1 MSKIHVMDEVLANKI
16 AAGEVVEKCMNV
28 VKELVENSIDAEA
41 SEITIRLIDSGVK
54 EIEVSDNG
62 IGMDE
67 EDAKLAFQRHATSKL
82 RNLDDLFYI
91 ESLGFRGEALP
102 SIASVSN
109 VRLKTSNGEV
119 GTLLTLSG
127 GKDLKVERAD
137 LQKGTTITVSD
148 LFYNTPVRL
157 KYLKNLYV
165 ELAHIVEY
173 LNKMALSYPNIKFT
187 LINNDK
193 VLLKTDGNG
202 DLLKVIYEIY
212 GIDITKKM
220 IPISGD
226 NDDYSISGYISFPE
240 VTKGNRNSIT
250 TLVNGRVIKNNE
262 LNKCIVDCYHT
273 YIHKDRY
280 PVIILNIDVDPILVD
295 INIHP
300 TKMDIKF
307 SKMDTLKELL
317 IELITK
323 RLEELTL
330 IPEVSVRDNY
340 SVSEVR
346 RQIISND
353 NSDDDFNGVKVDSH
367 NDKYEEIQLDFEVQE
382 EKKEIERKEKQEL
395 EESLPFEI
403 EKEEKIEPRIKKM
416 IPRGV
421 VLMTYIVAENEDG
434 MYLIDQHAAAE
445 RINYEKILKQMKEK
459 PIIIDLLVPI
469 KIELRSDEFILV
481 KERFSLLES
490 YGFQVEE
497 FGENTLIVRTHP
509 SWIVEE
515 RSEEMIRKIVDI
527 MIEKGQFDFDQFIW
541 RIAATTACR
550 MSVMANTYISLE
562 DQEWILE
569 NIRYCE
575 NPFTCPHGRPTIITY
590 TRYELEKL
598 FKRQLD

>member
-28 VKELVENSIDAEA
+28 VKELVENSIDANA
-41 SEITIRLIDSGVK
+41 DEITIKLIDSGVK
-54 EIEVSDNG
+54 EIEVNDNG
-62 IGMDE
+62 IGMDR
-67 EDAKLAFQRHATSKL
+67 EDAKIAFQRHATSKL
-82 RNLDDLFYI
+82 KNLDDLFYI

-119 GTLLTLSG
+119 GTIVTLEG
-127 GKDLKVERAD
+127 GKNMQVTSSD

-165 ELAHIVEY
+165 ELAYIVEY

-212 GIDITKKM
+212 GVDITKKM
-220 IPISGD
+220 IPIEGES
-226 NDDYSISGYISFPE
+226 DDYYIHGYISYPE

-280 PVIILNIDVDPILVD
+280 PVIVLNIEVDPILID

-307 SKMDTLKELL
+307 SKMDTLKELV
-317 IELITK
+317 IDLITK
-323 RLEELTL
+323 RLENITL
-330 IPEVSVRDNY
+330 IPEVSVRDSY
-340 SVSEVR
+340 SVSEVH
-346 RQIISND
+346 RQITNNLD
-353 NSDDDFNGVKVDSH
+353 KEEPKEEKEN
-367 NDKYEEIQLDFEVQE
+367 KYEEMTLDFEVAEQKKVYE
-382 EKKEIERKEKQEL
+382 KEKKDKLKED
-395 EESLPFEI
+395 LPFEI
-403 EKEEKIEPRIKKM
+403 EEEPEKVARIKKM

-445 RINYEKILKQMKEK
+445 RINYEKILKQMNES
-459 PIIIDLLVPI
+459 PITIDLLIPI
-469 KIELRSDEFILV
+469 KIELRPDEFILAR
-481 KERFSLLES
+481 ERFDLLKQ
-490 YGFQVEE
+490 YGFDVDE
-497 FGENTLIVRTHP
+497 FGFDSIIIRSHP
-509 SWIVEE
+509 SWIPEE
-515 RSEEMIRKIVDI
+515 KSEEIIRKIVDI
-527 MIEKGQFDFDQFIW
+527 IIDKGEFDFDKFIW
-541 RIAATTACR
+541 RMAATTACR
-550 MSVMANTYISLE
+550 MSVMANTYISPE
-562 DQEWILE
+562 DEEWILE
-569 NIRYCE
+569 NIRYCD

-590 TRYELEKL
+590 SRYELERL

>member
-1 MSKIHVMDEVLANKI
+1 MSKIQVMDEILANKI

-28 VKELVENSIDAEA
+28 VKELVENSIDAE
-41 SEITIRLIDSGVK
+41 STEITIKLIDSGVK

-67 EDAKLAFQRHATSKL
+67 IDAKLAFERHATSKL
-82 RNLDDLFYI
+82 KSLDDLFYI

-102 SIASVSN
+102 SIASVSK

-119 GTLLTLSG
+119 GTELTIDG
-127 GKDLKVERAD
+127 GKNLKVERAD
-137 LQKGTTITVSD
+137 LQRGTTITVSN

-165 ELAHIVEY
+165 ELAYITEY
-173 LNKMALSYPNIKFT
+173 INKMALSYPNIKFT

-193 VLLKTDGNG
+193 VILKTDGNG

-220 IPISGD
+220 IPIEGE
-226 NDDYSISGYISFPE
+226 NDDYYIHGYISFPE
-240 VTKGNRNSIT
+240 VTKGNKNSIT

-262 LNKCIVDCYHT
+262 LNKSIVDCYHT
-273 YIHKDRY
+273 YLHKGRY

-307 SKMDTLKELL
+307 SKLDTLKDLL
-317 IELITK
+317 TKEITK
-323 RLEELTL
+323 KLEELTL
-330 IPEVSVRDNY
+330 IPEVTVRDSY
-340 SVSEVR
+340 SISEVR
-346 RQIISND
+346 KQIIKTEEPEIIKD
-353 NSDDDFNGVKVDSH
+353 ET
-367 NDKYEEIQLDFEVQE
+367 KYEEMVLDFDVQE
-382 EKKEIERKEKQEL
+382 EKKKYESDKIEKLKEE
-395 EESLPFEI
+395 LPFELDDETNKLI
-403 EKEEKIEPRIKKM
+403 EEEIKTAKIKKM

-421 VLMTYIVAENEDG
+421 VLLTYIVAENEDG

-445 RINYEKILKQMKEK
+445 RINYEKILKEMKDNK
-459 PIIIDLLVPI
+459 TIVDLLIPI
-469 KIELRSDEFILV
+469 KIELRPDEFILAKDRINIL
-481 KERFSLLES
+481 KE
-490 YGFQVEE
+490 YGFDIDE
-497 FGENTLIVRTHP
+497 FGFNTIIVRSHP
-509 SWIVEE
+509 SWITEE
-515 RSEEMIRKIVDI
+515 KSDDIIRKLIDLI
-527 MIEKGQFDFDQFIW
+527 IEKGEFNLDQFIW
-541 RIAATTACR
+541 RMAATTACR
-550 MSVMANTYISLE
+550 MSVMAGDYISEE

-569 NIRYCE
+569 NIRYCD

-590 TRYELEKL
+590 TRYELERL

>member
-1 MSKIHVMDEVLANKI
+1 MSKIQVMDEILANKI

-28 VKELVENSIDAEA
+28 VKELVENSIDAKA
-41 SEITIRLIDSGVK
+41 NEITIKLVDSGVK
-54 EIEVSDNG
+54 EIEVRDNG

-67 EDAKLAFQRHATSKL
+67 EDATLAFQRHATSKL
-82 RNLDDLFYI
+82 KKLDDLFYI

-109 VRLKTSNGEV
+109 VRLKTSNGEI
-119 GTLLTLSG
+119 GTELTLNG
-127 GKDLKVERAD
+127 GKDLKVKRCD
-137 LQKGTTITVSD
+137 LEPGTTITVSD

-165 ELAHIVEY
+165 ELSYIVEY
-173 LNKMALSYPNIKFT
+173 LNKMALSYPDIKFT

-193 VLLKTDGNG
+193 VLLQTDGNG
-202 DLLKVIYEIY
+202 DQLKVIYEIY

-220 IPISGD
+220 IPISD
-226 NDDYSISGYISFPE
+226 ENDDYYIHGYISYPE

-307 SKMDTLKELL
+307 SKMDTLKDLL
-317 IELITK
+317 IKTINN

-330 IPEVSVRDNY
+330 IPEVSVRDSY

-346 RQIISND
+346 KQIINKEKKEE
-353 NSDDDFNGVKVDSH
+353 VKDETT
-367 NDKYEEIQLDFEVQE
+367 YEEMKLDFEVQE
-382 EKKEIERKEKQEL
+382 EKKDLAQEQKKEL
-395 EESLPFEI
+395 EESLPFELDE
-403 EKEEKIEPRIKKM
+403 EKEDKKVSRIKKM

-421 VLMTYIVAENEDG
+421 VLLTYIVAENEDG

-445 RINYEKILKQMKEK
+445 RINFEKILKEMKETNT
-459 PIIIDLLVPI
+459 IIDLLIPI
-469 KIELRSDEFILV
+469 KIELRKDEYLIA
-481 KERFSLLES
+481 KERLSTLEE
-490 YGFQVEE
+490 YGFSYED
-497 FGENTLIVRTHP
+497 FGTNTIIIRSHP
-509 SWIVEE
+509 SWVPDDRAEDI
-515 RSEEMIRKIVDI
+515 IRKLVDLI
-527 MIEKGQFDFDQFIW
+527 IEMKDFDLDKFIW
-541 RIAATTACR
+541 RMAATTACR
-550 MSVMANTYISLE
+550 MSVMAGDYISEE

-569 NIRYCE
+569 NIRYCD
-575 NPFTCPHGRPTIITY
+575 NPFTCPHGRPSIITY
-590 TRYELEKL
+590 TKYELEKL

>member
-1 MSKIHVMDEVLANKI
+1 MSKIKIMDEVLANKI
-16 AAGEVVEKCMNV
+16 AAGEVVEKTMNV
-28 VKELVENSIDAEA
+28 VKELVENSIDA
-41 SEITIRLIDSGVK
+41 SSTEISVKLIDSGVK
-54 EIEVSDNG
+54 EIEVKDNG

-67 EDAKLAFQRHATSKL
+67 EDAKMAFMRHATSKL
-82 RNLDDLFYI
+82 KNLDDLFYI

-119 GTLLTLSG
+119 GTLITIDG
-127 GKDLKVERAD
+127 GNNLKVERSD
-137 LQKGTTITVSD
+137 LQKGTTITVSN

-157 KYLKNLYV
+157 KYLKNLYT
-165 ELAHIVEY
+165 ELAYIVEY
-173 LNKMALSYPNIKFT
+173 MNKMALSYPNIKFT
-187 LINNDK
+187 LTNNDK
-193 VLLKTDGNG
+193 VLLATDGNG

-212 GIDITKKM
+212 GVDITKKM
-220 IPISGD
+220 IPIEGE
-226 NDDYSISGYISFPE
+226 NDDYYIHGYISYPE

-262 LNKCIVDCYHT
+262 LNKCIIDCYHT

-280 PVIILNIDVDPILVD
+280 PVIVLNIDVDPILID

-307 SKMDTLKELL
+307 SKMDTLKELV
-317 IELITK
+317 IDLITK
-323 RLEELTL
+323 RLEEITL

-340 SVSEVR
+340 SISEVR
-346 RQIISND
+346 RQIIN
-353 NSDDDFNGVKVDSH
+353 KE
-367 NDKYEEIQLDFEVQE
+367 DKEEKEDKKSYEEIKLDFEVQE
-382 EKKEIERKEKQEL
+382 EKQEYDKKIE
-395 EESLPFEI
+395 EELPFE
-403 EKEEKIEPRIKKM
+403 EEEKKEKTPRIKKM

-445 RINYEKILKQMKEK
+445 RINYEKILDIMRNDKKK
-459 PIIIDLLVPI
+459 VDLLIPI
-469 KIELRSDEFILV
+469 RIELRKEEFIILKTRFDILE
-481 KERFSLLES
+481 KE
-490 YGFQVEE
+490 GFEVEE
-497 FGENTLIVRTHP
+497 FGDNTIIIRTHP
-509 SWIVEE
+509 NWIPKDREE
-515 RSEEMIRKIVDI
+515 ETIRKMIDI
-527 MIEKGQFDFDQFIW
+527 IIDKSEFNYDDFIW

-550 MSVMANTYISLE
+550 MSVMANTYISE
-562 DQEWILE
+562 EEEEWILE
-569 NIRYCE
+569 NIRYCD

>member
-28 VKELVENSIDAEA
+28 VKELVENSIDANA
-41 SEITIRLIDSGVK
+41 DEITIKLIDSGVK

-62 IGMDE
+62 IGMDR
-67 EDAKLAFQRHATSKL
+67 EDAKIAFQRHATSKL
-82 RNLDDLFYI
+82 KNLDDLFYI

-119 GTLLTLSG
+119 GTIVTLEG
-127 GKDLKVERAD
+127 GKNMQVTSSD

-165 ELAHIVEY
+165 ELAYIVEY

-212 GIDITKKM
+212 GVDITKKM
-220 IPISGD
+220 IPIEGES
-226 NDDYSISGYISFPE
+226 DDYYIHGYISYPE

-280 PVIILNIDVDPILVD
+280 PVIVLNIEVDPILID

-307 SKMDTLKELL
+307 SKMDTLKELV

-323 RLEELTL
+323 RLENITL
-330 IPEVSVRDNY
+330 IPEVSVRDSY
-340 SVSEVR
+340 SVSEVH
-346 RQIISND
+346 RQITNNLD
-353 NSDDDFNGVKVDSH
+353 KEEPKEEKEN
-367 NDKYEEIQLDFEVQE
+367 KYEEMTLDFEVAEQKKVYE
-382 EKKEIERKEKQEL
+382 KEKKDKLKED
-395 EESLPFEI
+395 LPFEI
-403 EKEEKIEPRIKKM
+403 EEEPEKVARIKKM

-445 RINYEKILKQMKEK
+445 RINYEKILKQMNES
-459 PIIIDLLVPI
+459 PITIDLLIPI
-469 KIELRSDEFILV
+469 KIELRPDEFILAI
-481 KERFSLLES
+481 ERFDLLKQ
-490 YGFQVEE
+490 YGFDVDE
-497 FGENTLIVRTHP
+497 FGFDSIIIRSHP
-509 SWIVEE
+509 NWIPEE
-515 RSEEMIRKIVDI
+515 KSEEIIRKIVDI
-527 MIEKGQFDFDQFIW
+527 IIDKGEFDFDKFIW
-541 RIAATTACR
+541 RMAATTACR
-550 MSVMANTYISLE
+550 MSVMANTYISPE
-562 DQEWILE
+562 DEEWILE
-569 NIRYCE
+569 NIRYCD

-590 TRYELEKL
+590 SRYELERL

>member
-28 VKELVENSIDAEA
+28 VKELVENSIDAN
-41 SEITIRLIDSGVK
+41 SDEITIKLVDSGVK

-67 EDAKLAFQRHATSKL
+67 EDAKMAFQRHATSKL
-82 RNLDDLFYI
+82 KNLDDLFYI

-109 VRLKTSNGEV
+109 VRLKTSNGER
-119 GTLLTLSG
+119 GTIVTLEG
-127 GKDLKVERAD
+127 GKNMQVKPSD

-165 ELAHIVEY
+165 ELAYIVEY

-187 LINNDK
+187 LTNNDK
-193 VLLKTDGNG
+193 VILKTAGNG

-220 IPISGD
+220 IPIEGE
-226 NDDYSISGYISFPE
+226 NDDYYIHGYISYPE

-280 PVIILNIDVDPILVD
+280 PVIVLNIDVDPILID

-307 SKMDTLKELL
+307 SKMDTLKELV
-317 IELITK
+317 IDLITK
-323 RLEELTL
+323 RLENITL
-330 IPEVSVRDNY
+330 IPEVSVRDSY
-340 SVSEVR
+340 SVSEVH
-346 RQIISND
+346 RQITNND
-353 NSDDDFNGVKVDSH
+353 TVEEQEEIAADK
-367 NDKYEEIQLDFEVQE
+367 KYEEMTLDFEVAEQKKVYEKE
-382 EKKEIERKEKQEL
+382 EKEKLKEE
-395 EESLPFEI
+395 LPFEI
-403 EKEEKIEPRIKKM
+403 EEEEEKVARIKKM

-445 RINYEKILKQMKEK
+445 RINYEKILKQMNEK
-459 PIIIDLLVPI
+459 QVIVDLLIPI
-469 KIELRSDEFILV
+469 KIELRPDEFILAR
-481 KERFSLLES
+481 ERFDILKK
-490 YGFQVEE
+490 YGFDVDE
-497 FGENTLIVRTHP
+497 FGFDSIIIRTHP
-509 SWIVEE
+509 SWVPEDRAEAI
-515 RSEEMIRKIVDI
+515 IRKIVDI
-527 MIEKGQFDFDQFIW
+527 IIDKGEFDFDKFVW

-550 MSVMANTYISLE
+550 MSVMANTYISKE
-562 DQEWILE
+562 DEEWILE
-569 NIRYCE
+569 NIRYCD

-590 TRYELEKL
+590 SRYELERL

>member
-1 MSKIHVMDEVLANKI
+1 MSNIKIMDEVLANKI
-16 AAGEVVEKCMNV
+16 AAGEVVEKTMNV
-28 VKELVENSIDAEA
+28 VKELVENSIDAKS
-41 SEITIRLIDSGVK
+41 SEISIKLIDSGVK

-67 EDAKLAFQRHATSKL
+67 EDAKMAFQRHATSKL
-82 RNLDDLFYI
+82 KNLDDLFYI

-109 VRLKTSNGEV
+109 IKLKTSDGNR
-119 GTLLTLSG
+119 GTLVTIDGL
-127 GKDLKVERAD
+127 KDMKVERCD
-137 LQKGTTITVSD
+137 LQKGTTITVSN

-173 LNKMALSYPNIKFT
+173 INKMALSYPAIKFT
-187 LINNDK
+187 LINNEK
-193 VLLKTDGNG
+193 ILLQTDGNG
-202 DLLKVIYEIY
+202 DLLKVIYAIF

-220 IPISGD
+220 IAISGE
-226 NDDYSISGYISFPE
+226 NDDYYINGYISYPE

-262 LNKCIVDCYHT
+262 LNKCIIDCYHT

-307 SKMDTLKELL
+307 SKMDTLKDLL
-317 IELITK
+317 IKVITEK
-323 RLEELTL
+323 LEHLTL
-330 IPEVSVRDNY
+330 IPEVSVRDSY
-340 SVSEVR
+340 SVSEVH
-346 RQIISND
+346 RQIINKEI
-353 NSDDDFNGVKVDSH
+353 NPELQEKEEQA
-367 NDKYEEIQLDFEVQE
+367 YEDVTLDFEVI
-382 EKKEIERKEKQEL
+382 EKKQEYESVKEEVEQSSKKEEI
-395 EESLPFEI
+395 S
-403 EKEEKIEPRIKKM
+403 KEEKVRIKKM

-421 VLMTYIVAENEDG
+421 VLLTYIVAENEDG

-445 RINYEKILKQMKEK
+445 RINYEKILKQMNEK
-459 PIIIDLLVPI
+459 PVIVDLLVPI
-469 KIELRSDEFILV
+469 KIELRPDEFILV
-481 KERFSLLES
+481 KERFELLEK
-490 YGFQVEE
+490 YGFTTSE
-497 FGENTLIVRTHP
+497 FGFNTIIIRSHP
-509 SWIVEE
+509 AWIPEDRAE
-515 RSEEMIRKIVDI
+515 DIIKKIVDI
-527 MIEKGQFDFDQFIW
+527 IIEKGSFDFDQFIW
-541 RIAATTACR
+541 RMAATTACR
-550 MSVMANTYISLE
+550 MSVMANTYISKE

-569 NIRYCE
+569 NIRYCD

-590 TRYELEKL
+590 TRYELERL

>member
-1 MSKIHVMDEVLANKI
+1 MSKIQVMDEILANKI

-28 VKELVENSIDAEA
+28 VKELVENSIDAKA
-41 SEITIRLIDSGVK
+41 TEIAIKLIDSGVK
-54 EIEVSDNG
+54 EIEVQDNG

-82 RNLDDLFYI
+82 KSLDDLFYI

-109 VRLKTSNGEV
+109 VRLKTSNGEI
-119 GTLLTLSG
+119 GTELTLVG
-127 GKDLKVERAD
+127 GKDLNVKRCD
-137 LQKGTTITVSD
+137 LQPGTTITVSD

-165 ELAHIVEY
+165 ELSYIVEY

-202 DLLKVIYEIY
+202 DLLKVVYEIY

-220 IPISGD
+220 IPVENE
-226 NDDYSISGYISFPE
+226 NDDYYIHGFISYPE
-240 VTKGNRNSIT
+240 VTKGTRNSIT

-307 SKMDTLKELL
+307 SKMDTLKDL
-317 IELITK
+317 IIKTITEK
-323 RLEELTL
+323 LEELTL
-330 IPEVSVRDNY
+330 IPEVSVRDSY

-346 RQIISND
+346 RQIINKEEPVND
-353 NSDDDFNGVKVDSH
+353 EIT
-367 NDKYEEIQLDFEVQE
+367 YEEMKLDFEVQE
-382 EKKEIERKEKQEL
+382 EKKELEKESEQKL
-395 EESLPFEI
+395 EESLPFEV
-403 EKEEKIEPRIKKM
+403 EKEDKKVARIKKM

-421 VLMTYIVAENEDG
+421 VLLTYIVAENEDG

-445 RINYEKILKQMKEK
+445 RINFEKILKEMKERK
-459 PIIIDLLVPI
+459 VIIDLLVPI
-469 KIELRSDEFILV
+469 RIELRKDEYLIAI
-481 KERFSLLES
+481 ERLKTLEE
-490 YGFQVEE
+490 YGFSYED
-497 FGENTLIVRTHP
+497 FGTNTIIIRSHP
-509 SWIVEE
+509 SWVPSDRAEDI
-515 RSEEMIRKIVDI
+515 IRKLVDLI
-527 MIEKGQFDFDQFIW
+527 IEMKDFDLDQFIW
-541 RIAATTACR
+541 RMAATTACR
-550 MSVMANTYISLE
+550 MSVMAGDYISPE

-569 NIRYCE
+569 NIRYCD
-575 NPFTCPHGRPTIITY
+575 NPFTCPHGRPSIITY
-590 TRYELEKL
+590 TKYELEKL